1 MAGHKICNNQG
12 TDEELDSDAS
22 REATGRWYYS
32 RGFYLDVNVKPVDLS
47 WDAGVY
53 KVTDLTTTVIKREPG
68 KTVINRTDTYKTVTR
83 KVTRNVTR
91 TVGGT
96 TRTVTRKTTR
106 KASKTGDDTDIRI
119 WLLFA
124 LLSGTAIVFI
134 VKKKRRRV
142 KE

>member
-1 MAGHKICNNQG
+1 M
-12 TDEELDSDAS
+12 
-22 REATGRWYYS
+22 
-32 RGFYLDVNVKPVDLS
+32 
-47 WDAGVY
+47 
-53 KVTDLTTTVIKREPG
+53 TTTVIKREPG